1 MRVIGGIYRG
11 RVLSEFE
18 KIGVRP
24 TSDMARESLFNILQ
38 FKIAGKRF
46 LDLFCGSGAVGI
58 EALSRGAG
66 YVCFN
71 DFSKESLNLTK
82 KNLEK
87 LGVLNDDSVNVSMG
101 DGVELARRYQNA
113 TEEQRFDFVYIDPPY
128 DSDLIERVLEKVEN
142 LLKEN
147 GVAIFEG
154 EKPLQNQTVEKNRLK
169 ISDTRKY
176 GRAVL
181 TFVIKE

>member
-1 MRVIGGIYRG
+1 M
-11 RVLSEFE
+11 
-18 KIGVRP
+18 
-24 TSDMARESLFNILQ
+24 
-38 FKIAGKRF
+38 
-46 LDLFCGSGAVGI
+46 
-58 EALSRGAG
+58 
-66 YVCFN
+66 
-71 DFSKESLNLTK
+71 
-82 KNLEK
+82 
-87 LGVLNDDSVNVSMG
+87 LNDRSVNVSMG